1 MSFPPKRSSWRAWRW
16 AFTILLITT
25 DSASCRKLSPRHQC
39 PAGHR
44 GRLDSPGFT
53 ECTPPLDDTTAT
65 DDPSTWAPWTHRPV
79 CINSTKLDVIHHDA
93 GGDNERNA
101 GVPEAARADD
111 TRRFCV
117 YTNVHLGDGGLSI
130 ITTPEQAADSLHLF
144 EDPNL
149 PAALYS
155 AANDGGGARRYKVV
169 DIPEKGGK
177 GVVATRAIR
186 RFEPIILESGVV
198 LADTDFPR
206 AVERTAGYRLLHEA
220 VDRLPEATVR
230 AVMGL
235 ARGSAFAQDEVED
248 VLRTNAFAGELGG
261 QPHMALFPAVSRINH
276 ACKPNA
282 FPRFSRRS
290 VVTAIVAA
298 RDIKPGEEITIT
310 YSSLGLPYDER
321 QERLKTVW
329 GFECT
334 CDQCAVLEPERAAS
348 DRRLADVQR
357 KRREIVSAIG
367 TRDAAR
373 AVRLCHEVLDALAT
387 EDLPALFAEEYEV
400 LARVHHLVG
409 RDADAVRYAR
419 MALKVLGLYGSLDR
433 DDEYVAVEGLL
444 SAFSRPR
451 VPAGGESPGR

>member
-1 MSFPPKRSSWRAWRW
+1 MPF
-16 AFTILLITT
+16 
-25 DSASCRKLSPRHQC
+25 
-39 PAGHR
+39 GHR

-53 ECTPPLDDTTAT
+53 KCTPPLDDTTAT

-79 CINSTKLDVIHHDA
+79 CINSTKLEVIHHDA

-155 AANDGGGARRYKVV
+155 AANDGGGAQRYKVV

-235 ARGSAFAQDEVED
+235 ARGSAFARDEVED

-261 QPHMALFPAVSRINH
+261 QPHMTLFPAVSVAKVGELSGRLQMFKAMADVLN
-276 ACKPNA
+276 PSA

-310 YSSLGLPYDER
+310 YSTTTNHINALPDSSLGLPYDER